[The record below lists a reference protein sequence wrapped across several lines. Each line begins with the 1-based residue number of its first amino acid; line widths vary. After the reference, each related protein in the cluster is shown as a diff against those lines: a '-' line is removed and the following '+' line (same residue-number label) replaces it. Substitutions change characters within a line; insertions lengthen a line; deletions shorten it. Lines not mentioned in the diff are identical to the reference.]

1 MEKAPKSDTPAKPSE
16 RITGSKANPAGSA
29 SDANEGIRL
38 DEDIVSSLEQKVSD
52 HNKDSDRKAT
62 LGMLKTVWRRGAGA
76 FSASHSPVVKSRQQW
91 AMARVNAFL
100 HLLKTGSP
108 RNPKY
113 TQDNDLL
120 PGSRQKRVA
129 TALAR
134 GKMAKK

>member
-16 RITGSKANPAGSA
+16 RIAGSKQNPAGSA
-29 SDANEGIRL
+29 SKANEDIKL
-38 DEDIVSSLEQKVSD
+38 DDNVVASLESKVAE
-52 HNKDSDRKAT
+52 HNKDSDKKAT
-62 LGMLKTVWRRGAGA
+62 LGMLKAVYRRGAGA
-76 FSASHSPVVKSRQQW
+76 FSSSHSPVVKSRQQW

-120 PGSRQKRVA
+120 PGNRQKRIA
-129 TALAR
+129 TAIAR
-134 GKMAKK
+134 GKMTKK

>member
-16 RITGSKANPAGSA
+16 RITGSKTNPRGSA
-29 SDANEGIRL
+29 SSANEGIEL
-38 DEDIVSSLEQKVSD
+38 SDDVVSSLEAKVAE
-52 HNKDSDRKAT
+52 HNKDSGKKAT
-62 LGMLKTVWRRGAGA
+62 LGMLKAVWRRGAGA
-76 FSASHSPVVKSRQQW
+76 FSSSHSPVVKSRQQW

-120 PGSRQKRVA
+120 PGNRQKRIA
-129 TALAR
+129 TAIAR

>member
-1 MEKAPKSDTPAKPSE
+1 MDKAPRSGTPAKPSE
-16 RITGSKANPAGSA
+16 RISGSKQNPAGSA
-29 SDANEGIRL
+29 SKANEDIKL
-38 DEDIVSSLEQKVSD
+38 DDDIVASLEAKVSE
-52 HNKDSDRKAT
+52 HNKDSDKKAT

-76 FSASHSPVVKSRQQW
+76 FSSSHSPVVKSRQQW

-120 PGSRQKRVA
+120 PGNRQKRIA
-129 TALAR
+129 TAIAR

>member
-16 RITGSKANPAGSA
+16 RITGSKTNPAGSA
-29 SDANEGIRL
+29 SSANEGIQL
-38 DEDIVSSLEQKVSD
+38 SDEIVASLEQKVSD
-52 HNKDSDRKAT
+52 HNKDSDKKAT

-76 FSASHSPVVKSRQQW
+76 FSQSHSPVVKSRQQW

-129 TALAR
+129 AALAR
-134 GKMAKK
+134 GKAAKK